1 MKPIRIAIVEDDQ
14 ELLKGVSQAMLFSDE
29 IDLVATFTNAEDFI
43 RESPTLALDIVLMDI
58 GLPKKSGI
66 ACMKLVKPLFPDMQ
80 FLMWTS
86 FEDDEKIF
94 DALQAGA
101 NGYILKTATLQ
112 QLIQAIVELH
122 RGGSPMSSS
131 IARKVI
137 ASFHSAE
144 IKQSAYNLTKRENEI
159 LEQLAKGYRYKE
171 IADRFFLSIETVRS
185 HVHHIYEKL
194 QVSSRTDAL
203 NKIYPQKKSR

>member
-43 RESPTLALDIVLMDI
+43 RESTTLALDIVLMDI

-66 ACMKLVKPLFPDMQ
+66 ACMKLVKPLFSDMQ

-144 IKQSAYNLTKRENEI
+144 IKQSAYNLTQRENEI